1 MISLQFQKTFD
12 LESYTFA
19 LSRLDSKLTFK
30 VGANQSNIQQ
40 QSTFSSLAGL
50 NVKTLLVFL
59 NSYPHQPSTIYG
71 IAASSIH
78 S

>member
-40 QSTFSSLAGL
+40 QSTSSSLVGL

-59 NSYPHQPSTIYG
+59 NSYPTSTIHHLWN
-71 IAASSIH
+71 SS
-78 S
+78 